1 MPPSTS
7 SCARRNA
14 PMHSSISTPGKA
26 RPRWRRRSMSAAD
39 VHARDVHVVI
49 GDPVT
54 AIPEF
59 VARHSYEILV
69 LGALT
74 HRHSMTALL
83 GTLTGRLIETVGC
96 DLLLVRASPEA
107 AAAELSAA

>member
-1 MPPSTS
+1 
-7 SCARRNA
+7 
-14 PMHSSISTPGKA
+14 
-26 RPRWRRRSMSAAD
+26 
-39 VHARDVHVVI
+39 VHVVI

-59 VARHSYEILV
+59 VARHSYEMLV

-96 DLLLVRASPEA
+96 DLLLMRASPEA

>member
-1 MPPSTS
+1 M
-7 SCARRNA
+7 
-14 PMHSSISTPGKA
+14 
-26 RPRWRRRSMSAAD
+26 
-39 VHARDVHVVI
+39 
-49 GDPVT
+49 
-54 AIPEF
+54 
-59 VARHSYEILV
+59 LV